1 MKDYLTSNDDEF
13 SMICKNLC
21 ESVMNLQV
29 VSAEKKKWGCQFS
42 AVDKKFENMLGVR
55 KQIVM
60 VRFYREPKPVE
71 EPEIHDMQDVMKQQ
85 GAMKAF
91 LMSSSGFNNMA
102 KRYAEGRPM
111 ELVEKQKLEQL
122 LTKAGSQEK

>member
-1 MKDYLTSNDDEF
+1 
-13 SMICKNLC
+13 
-21 ESVMNLQV
+21 MNLQV